1 MPARPGPDR
10 APLPAPWRLPAAEAP
25 PAAYAA
31 GLSGVARL
39 LATAQEDRELAAQL
53 LMPALARIAAASC
66 EPRYFRPTLVR
77 LLALEAEAAL
87 DDPARDPRPVAELGA
102 MLAAAVVHQGHGK
115 ARCPAAAAA
124 AAWAW
129 WLLGRSLLRASQ
141 RRLARSAFETVHSFI
156 PRPAAPS
163 EEAALAAV
171 GLAQVAE
178 DGGEL
183 EVAEAHLLRAADLYS
198 QLDAVTPAASC
209 HAQLGFLLYESGDL
223 EGAARQLRAGLEL
236 LDPAFAPSLA
246 ARMWLALAEIET
258 TLADSAAAAESLHR
272 ARRLY
277 RLAPSLSEAIERT
290 WREARIALAAGAD
303 AQAHAL
309 LDIVRRELLAH
320 GSLAEAARGTYEQ
333 LLVEVDAGHIDA
345 AGELVAELACA
356 FPGAA
361 DALAAEM
368 AGLARLA
375 AVRPQAFYAASL
387 ELQRRLRHR
396 APTCPGRRP
405 LLLPTRLLADRLLC
419 LRSELE
425 DPVGAADL

>member
-1 MPARPGPDR
+1 
-10 APLPAPWRLPAAEAP
+10 
-25 PAAYAA
+25 
-31 GLSGVARL
+31 
-39 LATAQEDRELAAQL
+39 
-53 LMPALARIAAASC
+53 
-66 EPRYFRPTLVR
+66 
-77 LLALEAEAAL
+77 
-87 DDPARDPRPVAELGA
+87 
-102 MLAAAVVHQGHGK
+102 VH
-115 ARCPAAAAA
+115 A
-124 AAWAW
+124 
-129 WLLGRSLLRASQ
+129 
-141 RRLARSAFETVHSFI
+141 FI
-156 PRPAAPS
+156 PCPAAPS

-178 DGGEL
+178 DGGEV
-183 EVAEAHLLRAADLYS
+183 EAAEAQLLRAADLYS

-209 HAQLGFLLYESGDL
+209 HAQLGLLRYESGDL
-223 EGAARQLRAGLEL
+223 EHAAPAVRRAIEL

-246 ARMWLALAEIET
+246 ARLWLVLAEIET
-258 TLADSAAAAESLHR
+258 TLEDGAAAAASLGR

-303 AQAHAL
+303 AQSHAL
-309 LDIVRRELLAH
+309 LDIVRRELLAD

-333 LLVEVDAGHIDA
+333 LLVEVDAGRIDA

-361 DALAAEM
+361 DALAAEL
-368 AGLARLA
+368 AGLARMA
-375 AVRPQAFYAASL
+375 AARPPAFYTASL

-396 APTCPGRRP
+396 APACPGRRP